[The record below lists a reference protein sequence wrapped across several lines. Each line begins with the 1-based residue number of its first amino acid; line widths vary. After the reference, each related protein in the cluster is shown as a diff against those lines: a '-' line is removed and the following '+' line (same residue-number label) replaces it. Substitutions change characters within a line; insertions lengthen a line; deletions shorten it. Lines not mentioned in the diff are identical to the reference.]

1 MGHKMQMPRTP
12 AIFEKEKWRLD
23 YEEPDVPAMEWA
35 QNYKTAKERQALLE
49 EKIADDLKSRK
60 LVMMTYSEA
69 KRTYGD
75 RLHIGAMGLVEEG
88 KDKFRLIHDG
98 THYTLVNNK
107 IRVRDQQRS
116 PMIQDISAELHE
128 QEESGLTYVAVT
140 WDYQNAHR
148 IIDVAEVDWG
158 LQACATNKTTIKKL
172 DPEAEI
178 FLNTVGKFGT
188 SPIGYWWGRLG
199 AMIFR
204 GIHYILGYSFQG
216 WILLFADD
224 GKATFEA
231 SIFKL
236 AFLVLFAFVE
246 AMKVPVKWAKVKGG
260 WEFQWIGYWIE
271 VSNHRVGVSQNR
283 ITWMNGWIE
292 AVLDGQVPAAD
303 FDSGLGRL
311 SFICGALAYDRPF
324 LAPLYSLAA
333 AVRSKTGRKV
343 DTTNL
348 PPYIKFIL
356 LHLRERFCKRKTIHC
371 LRGRPSPNESQERFR
386 SDAKAEGDLV
396 TVGGYETFDSR
407 GYPIA
412 KKKAKWF
419 LIKLTRSNAPW
430 AFCKG
435 EPFRTIAALEMLG
448 SLLGIMLLLGEKGD
462 EHYCCGGSL
471 SVGGFTD
478 NSGNRFILAR
488 LLTTKW
494 PLLAFLSEMAAQL
507 EEKKILFE
515 MSWVPREQNTE
526 ADAITNEDIEW
537 LDPGRRVAADMKTL
551 PFLIL
556 PEMLAKGEA
565 FYAGRENVNA
575 GAPEVAE
582 KDVRTLRVRDPWD

>member
-1 MGHKMQMPRTP
+1 M
-12 AIFEKEKWRLD
+12 
-23 YEEPDVPAMEWA
+23 
-35 QNYKTAKERQALLE
+35 
-49 EKIADDLKSRK
+49 
-60 LVMMTYSEA
+60 
-69 KRTYGD
+69 
-75 RLHIGAMGLVEEG
+75 
-88 KDKFRLIHDG
+88 
-98 THYTLVNNK
+98 
-107 IRVRDQQRS
+107 
-116 PMIQDISAELHE
+116 HE
-128 QEESGLTYVAVT
+128 QEESGFTYVAVT
-140 WDYQNAHR
+140 WDYKNAHR
-148 IIDVAEVDWG
+148 IIDVAEEDWG
-158 LQACATNKTTIKKL
+158 LQACSTNETTVKKP
-172 DPEAEI
+172 DPEAKI
-178 FLNTVGKFGT
+178 FLNTVGTFGT

-199 AMIFR
+199 AMISR
-204 GIHYILGYSFQG
+204 GTHYILGYTFQG
-216 WILLFADD
+216 WLLLFADD

-231 SIFKL
+231 SIFKQ
-236 AFLVLFAFVE
+236 AFLILFAFME
-246 AMKVPVKWAKVKGG
+246 AMKVPIKWAKVKGG

-271 VSNHRVGVSQNR
+271 VSKHRVGVSQNR
-283 ITWMNGWIE
+283 ITWMNGWID
-292 AVLDGQVPAAD
+292 AVLDGQVPEAD

-333 AVRSKTGRKV
+333 AVRSKTGRRV

-407 GYPIA
+407 GYPIE
-412 KKKAKWF
+412 KMKARWF
-419 LIKLTRSNAPW
+419 LLKLSRANAPW

-448 SLLGIMLLLGEKGD
+448 SLLGIMLLLDEKGD
-462 EHYCCGGSL
+462 EHYCYGGKL
-471 SVGGFTD
+471 SAGGFTD
-478 NSGNRFILAR
+478 NSGNRFVLAK

-507 EEKKILFE
+507 EDKKILFE

-537 LDPGRRVAADMKTL
+537 LDPGRRVATDMKTL

-575 GAPEVAE
+575 GAPDIAK